1 LQRQTF
7 VTRIVAKGT
16 ALCVLLVVVA
26 LSAPQAARG
35 DLENLL
41 KTIEDRYNRSQSLKL
56 NFSETYAGSG
66 RPVQT
71 ESGVLY
77 LRKPGR
83 MRWEYSSPAG
93 KVFLSDGKEV
103 FQYLPEDHQATKSKL
118 KQSDDMRAPLA
129 FLLGKLDFRKEFKSF
144 ETSGDPVGTWIIA
157 APKSD
162 NLIYNKVEFLAGAD
176 GEIHRLRVTGQEGEK
191 LSFEFS
197 NEEVN
202 APVSPAMF
210 TFHPPAGV
218 RIVEE
223 DQ

>member
-1 LQRQTF
+1 MG
-7 VTRIVAKGT
+7 KGT
-16 ALCVLLVVVA
+16 ALCALLVIPA
-26 LSAPQAARG
+26 LSAALFAPAAAKG
-35 DLENLL
+35 NLESLL
-41 KTIEDRYNRSQSLKL
+41 TTVENRYNRTQSLKL
-56 NFSETYAGSG
+56 NFSEIYAGSG
-66 RPVQT
+66 RPAQM

-77 LRKPGR
+77 LRKPGK

-93 KVFLSDGKEV
+93 KVFLSDGKDV
-103 FQYLPEDHQATKSKL
+103 FQYLPEDHQATRSKL
-118 KQSDDMRAPLA
+118 KQTDDMRAPLA

-197 NEEVN
+197 NEQVN
-202 APVSPAMF
+202 APISPAMF
-210 TFHPPAGV
+210 TFQPPAGV

-223 DQ
+223 NP

>member
-1 LQRQTF
+1 M
-7 VTRIVAKGT
+7 TRIVAQAT
-16 ALCVLLVVVA
+16 ALSVLLA
-26 LSAPQAARG
+26 IPTLAASQN
-35 DLENLL
+35 LQSLL
-41 KTIEDRYNRSQSLKL
+41 KTIEDRYNRAQSLKL

-66 RPVQT
+66 RPGQT

-77 LRKPGR
+77 LRKPGGR
-83 MRWEYSSPAG
+83 MRWEYNSPAG
-93 KVFLSDGKEV
+93 KVFLSDGKDV
-103 FQYLPEDHQATKSKL
+103 FQYVPEDHQATRSKL

-176 GEIHRLRVTGQEGEK
+176 GEIHRLRVTGQEGSK

-197 NEEVN
+197 NEQLN
-202 APVSPAMF
+202 APVATDLF

>member
-1 LQRQTF
+1 
-7 VTRIVAKGT
+7 VAKGA
-16 ALCVLLVVVA
+16 ALCVLFAMPALV
-26 LSAPQAARG
+26 APMAAKG
-35 DLENLL
+35 NLESLL
-41 KTIEDRYNRSQSLKL
+41 KTIEDRYNRAQSLKL

-83 MRWEYSSPAG
+83 MLWEYNSPAG
-93 KVFLSDGKEV
+93 KVFLSDGKDV
-103 FQYLPEDHQATKSKL
+103 FQYLPEDHQATRSKL
-118 KQSDDMRAPLA
+118 KQTDDMRAPLA
-129 FLLGKLDFRKEFKSF
+129 FLLGKLDFTKEFKSF

-176 GEIHRLRVTGQEGEK
+176 GEIHRLRVTGQEGSK

-197 NEEVN
+197 NEQVN

>member
-1 LQRQTF
+1 M
-7 VTRIVAKGT
+7 
-16 ALCVLLVVVA
+16 ALCVLFGIPALV
-26 LSAPQAARG
+26 APMAIEGATKG
-35 DLENLL
+35 NLESLL

-56 NFSETYAGSG
+56 DFSETYAGSG

-77 LRKPGR
+77 MRKPGK

-93 KVFLSDGKEV
+93 KVFLSDGKDV

-129 FLLGKLDFRKEFKSF
+129 FLLGKLDFMKEFKSF

-162 NLIYNKVEFLAGAD
+162 NLIYNKVEFLASAD
-176 GEIHRLRVTGQEGEK
+176 GEIHRLRVTGQEGAK

-197 NEEVN
+197 NEQVN

-210 TFHPPAGV
+210 AFHPPAGV